1 LLNPPRFK
9 SKGES
14 NNLKYGLCAW
24 KNHDWAS
31 NHNSQPMEDTHC
43 VLLNLTGL
51 ENWSFFGVFDGHNG
65 DEIST
70 HLSKELIN
78 SILNSDQELFQILS
92 NKVSSVEYENRLKN
106 AISNGF
112 LQLDK
117 KMRSNS
123 GSTACVCLIS
133 PNQIYLINCGD
144 SRGFIVGDNNQIKI
158 TTKDHNP
165 EDPSEKQRIKK
176 AGGILK
182 QFQISGKNYV
192 SSSTA
197 KSGLAVS
204 RSFGDYYLKT
214 NDQCEQIIIAE
225 PDIFVYNR
233 SFQDE
238 FLVLAT
244 DGIWDKIKNEELK
257 QFIHYRLSISNH
269 LDDLCEEIVDISKNK
284 VSFFHFSLYFQNS
297 NKCLQFSS
305 DNMTII
311 IVTLPGAP
319 QIKLDEVEK
328 DEKLNQELEI
338 RIKGSLHNLLIMIEN
353 YKLLKSIIKNFAK
366 IMILMIYSKLFLK
379 NCVTNYHQVVAF
391 IPSI

>member
-1 LLNPPRFK
+1 MLNFYQLINRPRFK

-14 NNLKYGLCAW
+14 NNLKYGLCACINTDP
-24 KNHDWAS
+24 KS
-31 NHNSQPMEDTHC
+31 MEDTHC

-51 ENWSFFGVFDGHNG
+51 ENWSFFGVFDGHGG

-117 KMRSNS
+117 KMRSKFLNS

-165 EDPSEKQRIKK
+165 EDPSEKQRIEK

-182 QFQISGKNYV
+182 PREFQISGKKYV

-197 KSGLAVS
+197 KSCLAMS
-204 RSFGDYYLKT
+204 RSFGDYFLKT

-233 SFQDE
+233 SFHDE

-269 LDDLCEEIVDISKNK
+269 LDDLCEEIVDISNNK
-284 VSFFHFSLYFQNS
+284 VSFFHFSLYFQN
-297 NKCLQFSS
+297 
-305 DNMTII
+305 
-311 IVTLPGAP
+311 
-319 QIKLDEVEK
+319 
-328 DEKLNQELEI
+328 
-338 RIKGSLHNLLIMIEN
+338 
-353 YKLLKSIIKNFAK
+353 
-366 IMILMIYSKLFLK
+366 
-379 NCVTNYHQVVAF
+379 
-391 IPSI
+391 